1 MRHQLLASWNKPR
14 MAYGEQS
21 GKLLPTKKIQ
31 RETFL
36 SKSPI
41 SIEKILHTNLERL
54 FLFFFFFLKPFKQLG
69 EGQNYF
75 YK

>member
-54 FLFFFFFLKPFKQLG
+54 FLFFLKPFNQLG